1 MAPLGTRSC
10 RATSAPR
17 AASLSLQAS
26 VFKRAAE
33 QTIADLELD
42 PYIPTEMASASDGA
56 PTASQAVSRGDVGS
70 VTFSRH
76 LKDAAKSAVRAVGE
90 SAIKHFKSQSYPR
103 GSRGAKRPRQR
114 AMYAKL
120 TAAQKEEIRFA
131 KEAYR
136 LELDLEYI
144 GIADCPVRLS
154 SDSTVSMK
162 KRIQTFW
169 RDVRAYTAETDRGCP
184 DQPSARGHHL
194 THCVEINT
202 ETDQVRDETDHHFF
216 TDPDPYGV
224 ETDADAANELPCG
237 QSYLDELDAGQKK
250 SM

>member
-1 MAPLGTRSC
+1 
-10 RATSAPR
+10 
-17 AASLSLQAS
+17 
-26 VFKRAAE
+26 
-33 QTIADLELD
+33 
-42 PYIPTEMASASDGA
+42 
-56 PTASQAVSRGDVGS
+56 
-70 VTFSRH
+70 
-76 LKDAAKSAVRAVGE
+76 
-90 SAIKHFKSQSYPR
+90 
-103 GSRGAKRPRQR
+103 
-114 AMYAKL
+114 MYAKL

-224 ETDADAANELPCG
+224 ETDADAANELPRG